1 MFRFANPELLYL
13 LLLIPLLL
21 GLVYYSHRHRQRL
34 ISYLGDRDLILRLV
48 PDYSIKRNRVKYSI
62 VLVALVL
69 CIVMLAR
76 PQFGSKTEHIKRQ
89 GIEVIFCLDVSNSMM
104 AEDITPSRLEKAK
117 RLMTQLI
124 DERSNDKVGVIVF
137 AGDAFTQIPITDD
150 YVSAKMFMSS
160 INTSIVP
167 TQGTAIG
174 SAIDLAI
181 HSFGSSDKGN
191 AKNKGRAIIVITDG
205 ENHEDDAV
213 EAAKMAS
220 SLGITVGVVGIGSPQ
235 GAPIPM
241 SGLMSF
247 KKDEN
252 GETVISKLNEQMC
265 SEVAKAGKGIY
276 VRADNS
282 NNARKVISKMLDT
295 IAKSDIDSKIYS
307 EYDEQFQVFGF
318 IALVLLLAELFISE
332 RRNKWFDKI
341 KIF

>member
-1 MFRFANPELLYL
+1 
-13 LLLIPLLL
+13 
-21 GLVYYSHRHRQRL
+21 
-34 ISYLGDRDLILRLV
+34 
-48 PDYSIKRNRVKYSI
+48 
-62 VLVALVL
+62 
-69 CIVMLAR
+69 
-76 PQFGSKTEHIKRQ
+76 
-89 GIEVIFCLDVSNSMM
+89 MM